1 MSSSLRKD
9 TFNDKM
15 MRRVGVPIVW
25 AWLLAATAVITFGI
39 IEPDRV
45 IPNLEGFVS
54 LIAIVGTL
62 ATLIVTSILELW
74 KQEQLKEIG
83 LAPAA
88 RGHSLDMDR
97 EERRHAMIME
107 RLEFMAEHQLDE
119 RHLHMASDHV
129 ADISPEL
136 GSTRER
142 MTEWKEMG
150 DFVAGGHHHES
161 TDEEVSEPES
171 DEEEL

>member
-1 MSSSLRKD
+1 
-9 TFNDKM
+9 
-15 MRRVGVPIVW
+15 
-25 AWLLAATAVITFGI
+25 
-39 IEPDRV
+39 
-45 IPNLEGFVS
+45 
-54 LIAIVGTL
+54 
-62 ATLIVTSILELW
+62 
-74 KQEQLKEIG
+74 
-83 LAPAA
+83 
-88 RGHSLDMDR
+88 
-97 EERRHAMIME
+97 MIME